1 MRYDI
6 NQSNNKKKYLDPER
20 VAMLDSISLK
30 AKMVVEGY
38 IIGQHRSPYHGF
50 SVEFAEHRSYDPGDE
65 IRHIDWKLYGKTN
78 KLYIKRYEEETNL
91 RAHLILD
98 TSKSMTYSSGK
109 ISKLEYG
116 SYLLAALSYLM
127 ISQQDAAGVVLFD
140 ESIRS
145 FVPPKSTSSHLNI
158 LLNTLD
164 VKSCGVDTNIEPVLH
179 EMAEK
184 INKRGLVIIISDL
197 FDNPNNIMNGLKH
210 FRHNKQ
216 EVIIFHILDKNELE
230 FNFNSRTQFIDMESG
245 KNITTEPWHIRNDY
259 RNLMIDQQK
268 FYKQQCGLNQ
278 IDYVPL
284 YTHDNLDKGI
294 SEYFSKRQK
303 LS

>member
-1 MRYDI
+1 
-6 NQSNNKKKYLDPER
+6 
-20 VAMLDSISLK
+20 MLDSISLK

-50 SVEFAEHRSYDPGDE
+50 SVEFAEHRSYEPGDE

-140 ESIRS
+140 DSIRS
-145 FVPPKSTSSHLNI
+145 FVPPKSTPSHLNT
-158 LLNTLD
+158 LLNILD
-164 VKSCGVDTNIEPVLH
+164 VNTPGTDTKIEPVLH
-179 EMAEK
+179 EMAERIK
-184 INKRGLVIIISDL
+184 KRGLVIIISDL
-197 FDNPNNIMNGLKH
+197 FDEPDNIINGLKH
-210 FRHNKQ
+210 FRHSKQ
-216 EVIIFHILDKNELE
+216 EVILFHILDRNELE
-230 FNFNSRTQFIDMESG
+230 FDFNSRTKFVDMESG
-245 KNITTEPWHIRNDY
+245 EELTTDPWHVKNDY
-259 RNLMIDQQK
+259 KNLIENLQDY
-268 FYKQQCGLNQ
+268 YKTQCRLNL

-284 YTHDNLDKGI
+284 FTDDSLDKGLNK
-294 SEYFSKRQK
+294 YFNKRQK
-303 LS
+303 LG